1 MPSCACRHPATEVRS
16 MVPESAR
23 QNRSAPITSP
33 VTRYTRDFDDFTAAF
48 DTFLTRE
55 LTALAGQTGLR
66 PGDPVPADL
75 AAFVRS
81 RSAELGF
88 YAAEYPEKAGGQGA
102 PFAAKVLLHEAAEHS
117 GCPLAPLALANA
129 NGPTPLLLH
138 ATEEQQERYLRPL
151 VAAEAVRCLAV
162 TEPGGGS
169 DILTPATRARRVGG
183 SGSVGG
189 DWVLDGEKCFVSNAH
204 EADFVFVFARLDQD
218 EPGPASQTGIFVVDA
233 GTPGLLIGP
242 PQPGLGSDLLADVR
256 LDGVRLPPEAL
267 LGPADSTGPGAG
279 SHRAWMASAL
289 ARGRVIVAAVCNGMA
304 ALALDLGIEF
314 VRGRRSLGSPLGAHQ
329 HVQEHIVSSRLRLET
344 SRLLTF
350 TAAQAA
356 GAAVGT
362 PEAAGATEL
371 AAMAKLAASEGAC
384 ETVDRMLQVHGAAA
398 WVRGHP
404 IEYLHRQVRGMRLVE
419 GTSEIQKVILA
430 EAEGLW

>member
-1 MPSCACRHPATEVRS
+1 M
-16 MVPESAR
+16 
-23 QNRSAPITSP
+23 
-33 VTRYTRDFDDFTAAF
+33 
-48 DTFLTRE
+48 
-55 LTALAGQTGLR
+55 
-66 PGDPVPADL
+66 
-75 AAFVRS
+75 
-81 RSAELGF
+81 
-88 YAAEYPEKAGGQGA
+88 
-102 PFAAKVLLHEAAEHS
+102 
-117 GCPLAPLALANA
+117 
-129 NGPTPLLLH
+129 
-138 ATEEQQERYLRPL
+138 
-151 VAAEAVRCLAV
+151 RCLAV

-183 SGSVGG
+183 GGSSGG

-218 EPGPASQTGIFVVDA
+218 GPTSETGIFIVDA
-233 GTPGLLIGP
+233 GTPGLIIGP

-267 LGPADSTGPGAG
+267 LGPAEPMATGAG
-279 SHRAWMASAL
+279 SHRAWMAAAL
-289 ARGRVIVAAVCNGMA
+289 ARGRVVVAAVCDGMA

-314 VRGRRSLGSPLGAHQ
+314 VRTRRSLGSPLGAHQ

-356 GAAVGT
+356 GAAPGT
-362 PEAAGATEL
+362 PASAGATEL

-404 IEYLHRQVRGMRLVE
+404 VEYLHRQVRGMRLVE